1 MGPESHAGKWIE
13 TLFENTVLV
22 WGTRDALDG
31 KSEGRKG
38 KGAGWVYKQV
48 GSEENRAL
56 VEL

>member
-1 MGPESHAGKWIE
+1 MGPELHAGKWIE

-38 KGAGWVYKQV
+38 KGAGWVYK
-48 GSEENRAL
+48 
-56 VEL
+56 